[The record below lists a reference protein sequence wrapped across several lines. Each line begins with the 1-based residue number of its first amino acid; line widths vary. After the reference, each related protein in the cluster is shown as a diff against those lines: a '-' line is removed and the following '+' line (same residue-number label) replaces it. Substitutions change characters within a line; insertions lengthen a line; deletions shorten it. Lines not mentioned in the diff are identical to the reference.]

1 MKMDGEV
8 RPRSVAGW
16 ALVMAGLLYATFHG
30 SAILTDAGDE
40 WWWLGLL
47 VHGLLIL
54 SLMVGLIGARHRLD
68 LEGRA
73 RTTWTASTVLA
84 FLGVTLGHVFWSVAM
99 IGIAAVALMAL
110 HQRIVATVMTL
121 GAIGWLYLYLIGVRV
136 GDENGRL
143 INPVETR
150 AAVLALTLM
159 AAGIIV
165 LGCRS
170 FRAAPEGA
178 RRPLPEISIGPARS
192 SPSCANLDGSTI
204 GGPHV
209 QPATRS
215 TSCRSHS
222 LRPPHPSCD

>member
-1 MKMDGEV
+1 MSPEPGPRIVCLMKPARSTEEHSVKMDSEV
-8 RPRSVAGW
+8 RPRTVAGW
-16 ALVMAGLLYATFHG
+16 ALMTAGLLYATFHG

-73 RTTWTASTVLA
+73 GTIWTASTVLA
-84 FLGVTLGHVFWSVAM
+84 FLGVTLSHVFWSAAM
-99 IGIAAVALMAL
+99 IGIAAVALMVL
-110 HQRIVATVMTL
+110 HQRIVGTVMTL

-143 INPVETR
+143 INPAEAR

-159 AAGIIV
+159 AAGIIA
-165 LGCRS
+165 LGVHVVQS
-170 FRAAPEGA
+170 
-178 RRPLPEISIGPARS
+178 RPGGGEASPA
-192 SPSCANLDGSTI
+192 
-204 GGPHV
+204 
-209 QPATRS
+209 
-215 TSCRSHS
+215 
-222 LRPPHPSCD
+222 